1 MPAILSSMAKESPL
15 RRVVEALGTLGLDAI
30 LELEKRDPQYIAV
43 CRVWEA
49 QGEEVCASLSML
61 NALVSYRLSGK
72 GEEHWQFFGD
82 YFSRQ
87 RVTDVCTQFLAYL
100 RASPFL
106 KIGREARERRVR
118 KVCGY
123 RPNLENLLETWRR
136 MSALLDVDPGQ
147 KTVVFAVK
155 ILNYVYRCSRGVER
169 VLPMEIPLPVDY
181 RVAHL
186 TWCAG
191 LIDVPPD
198 VAMRQYKAVQAVWN
212 TVAEVSGIPPLHI
225 DTVLWLAGRILH
237 GENIHNIPLKIIDA
251 LLWREDCKRI
261 SRPR

>member
-1 MPAILSSMAKESPL
+1 MAEESPL
-15 RRVVEALGTLGLDAI
+15 RRVVEALGTLGLGAI

-212 TVAEVSGIPPLHI
+212 RVAEVSGIPPLHI